1 MAVGVMQLEVVMKSI
16 IPAVIEGVLGI
27 YGLITLYQFRGLLEW
42 FIIIFIYRQFFFMK
56 AILLIL
62 MF

>member
-1 MAVGVMQLEVVMKSI
+1 MAVGLMQLELVMKSI

-27 YGLITLYQFRGLLEW
+27 YGLITLYKFRGLLEW